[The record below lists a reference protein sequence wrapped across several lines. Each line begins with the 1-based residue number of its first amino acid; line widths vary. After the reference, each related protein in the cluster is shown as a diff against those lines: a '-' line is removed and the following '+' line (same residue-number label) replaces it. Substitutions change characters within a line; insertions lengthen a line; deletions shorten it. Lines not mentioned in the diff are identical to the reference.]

1 MSNSWKAVIVD
12 DERLARNK
20 LRALL
25 EAHPEIRIVGEAD
38 GVGAAL
44 RVIEES
50 QPNVLFLDIQMP
62 RQSGF
67 DLVNQL
73 KQPVKII
80 FVTAF
85 DEYAIR
91 AFEINA
97 LDYLLKPINPERLA
111 RAIERLP
118 HPSTAPDQPARPLEY
133 DDFLLL
139 PFGETSSF
147 LKLSAIKCI
156 CAAGVYSEVT
166 TVDAR
171 KALVLRSLNEWEA
184 RLPEKHFARIHRST
198 IVNLDCVERI
208 EQWFNRSARLFLKQ
222 TAEPFTVSRRYAT
235 KLKLKFG

>member
-1 MSNSWKAVIVD
+1 MGKSWKVVIVD

-20 LRALL
+20 LRSML
-25 EAHPEIRIVGEAD
+25 EEHPEISVVGEAD
-38 GVGAAL
+38 GVESAL
-44 RVIEES
+44 RVIEQAE
-50 QPNVLFLDIQMP
+50 PDVLFLDIQMP
-62 RQSGF
+62 GQSGF

-73 KQPVKII
+73 KRNVKII

-111 RAIERLP
+111 RAINRLP
-118 HPSTAPDQPARPLEY
+118 DPAPETGQQVRPLEY

-139 PFGETSSF
+139 PFGDASIF
-147 LKLSAIKCI
+147 LKLSSIKCI
-156 CAAGVYSEVT
+156 CAAGVYSEVIT
-166 TVDAR
+166 TDSQ

-198 IVNLDCVERI
+198 IVNLSCVERI
-208 EQWFNRSARLFLKQ
+208 ENWFNSSSRLFLKQ
-222 TAEPFTVSRRYAT
+222 TAEPLNVSRRYAAR
-235 KLKLKFG
+235 LRLRFG

>member
-1 MSNSWKAVIVD
+1 MSNTWKAVIVD

-20 LRALL
+20 MRSLL
-25 EAHPEIRIVGEAD
+25 EAHPEIHIAGEAD

-44 RVIEES
+44 RVIEETR
-50 QPNVLFLDIQMP
+50 PDVLFLDIQMP
-62 RQSGF
+62 GQSGF

-73 KQPVKII
+73 NGPLKII

-111 RAIERLP
+111 RAIERLLQLVIEP
-118 HPSTAPDQPARPLEY
+118 EKQGRQLEY

-139 PFGETSSF
+139 PFGNTSRF

-156 CAAGVYSEVT
+156 CAAGVYSEVIA
-166 TVDAR
+166 VEGQ

-184 RLPEKHFARIHRST
+184 RLPVNHFARIHRST
-198 IVNLDCVERI
+198 IINLEYVERI
-208 EQWFNRSARLFLKQ
+208 ENWFNRSSRLFLKH
-222 TAEPFTVSRRYAT
+222 TAEPFTVSRRYAAR
-235 KLKLKFG
+235 LRLKFG